1 MRRIFVEYTCVR
13 DKYTGIGKTVS
24 VLCSAMEEVGY
35 EVVRLT
41 KSDCVPGFN
50 DFYYY
55 NIFLP
60 RYCKKHLK
68 KEVWN
73 CNICFENR
81 EKK

>member
-50 DFYYY
+50 DFIITIFSFRGIVK
-55 NIFLP
+55 NI
-60 RYCKKHLK
+60 
-68 KEVWN
+68 
-73 CNICFENR
+73 
-81 EKK
+81 